1 MVTALAVGAAG
12 FLAYVAST
20 AVVLRV
26 APGAAPSRAAVLV
39 AIVVGVATFVV
50 AAAMLPVV
58 AVWPLVAC
66 YSFLSL
72 VFLLAFGAIY
82 KSISLR
88 ILGDLLGRPGRRDRY
103 EAILARYIEDE
114 SYRTR
119 LALLV
124 SEGLARREAAGFR
137 LTARGE
143 RLGRAVSTVQRLFHI
158 GASG

>member
-1 MVTALAVGAAG
+1 METALAIGAAG
-12 FLAYVAST
+12 FVTCVAST
-20 AVVLRV
+20 AVVLRL
-26 APGAAPSRAAVLV
+26 APGAAPSRAAVLLAV
-39 AIVVGVATFVV
+39 VVGGATLGV
-50 AAAMLPVV
+50 AAATRPVV
-58 AVWPLVAC
+58 AVWPLVAS

-88 ILGDLLGRPGRRDRY
+88 ILGDLLRRPGRRDSY
-103 EAILARYIEDE
+103 DAILGRYIEEE

-124 SEGLARREAAGFR
+124 SEGLARREAAGFT

-143 RLGRAVSTVQRLFHI
+143 RLARAVSTVQRLSHI